1 MASPAPPHASDRRGG
16 LTGRGLAVG
25 LLIAL
30 VSAVAFGSSGGVA
43 KGLLDSGWSPAA
55 AVTVRVLI
63 GAVVLLPLA
72 VWEMQGRWH
81 LLRGR
86 QTWLHVALF
95 GSLAVAGCQLFFF
108 LAVTHLPVGV
118 ALMLEYLGP
127 VLVVLWLWLA
137 RRQPPRLLTLLG
149 IGLALAGL
157 LLVLDV
163 FSDVQI
169 SMLGVLW
176 GLLAAVGLAAF
187 FLIGADESTGLPPL
201 AFTSLAMLLGAASLA
216 VAGALGV
223 VPFHVNAEQVLLAGF
238 SVPWWVPVL
247 WLGLIAAGIAYA
259 TGVIAARRLQ
269 AKLASFVGLTEV
281 LFAVLWAWALLGELP
296 AVIQL
301 AGGLLILAG
310 VICIRLDEPSR
321 PQPSAPLSAPPSAPP
336 SAPLSSS
343 ADSTGVSASPPGGAS
358 RRLRHR

>member
-1 MASPAPPHASDRRGG
+1 MAAPASSRVPARKTG
-16 LTGRGLAVG
+16 LTGRGFAVG

-30 VSAVAFGSSGGVA
+30 LSAAAFGSSGGVA

-55 AVTVRVLI
+55 AVTLRVLI
-63 GAVVLLPLA
+63 GALILLPPA
-72 VWEMQGRWH
+72 VVEMRGRWH

-86 QTWLHVALF
+86 QTWLHVFLF

-127 VLVVLWLWLA
+127 LLVVLWLWLV
-137 RRQPPRLLTLLG
+137 RRQTPRALTLAGIGLTLL
-149 IGLALAGL
+149 GL

-169 SMLGVLW
+169 SLIGVLW

-187 FLIGADESTGLPPL
+187 FVIGADESTGLPPL
-201 AFTSLAMLLGAASLA
+201 TFTALALLMGAATLA
-216 VAGALGV
+216 VAGALRV
-223 VPFHVNAEQVLLAGF
+223 VPFHVATRDVPLAGI
-238 SVPWWVPVL
+238 SAPWWVPVL
-247 WLGLIAAGIAYA
+247 WLGLIAAGVAYA

-281 LFAVLWAWALLGELP
+281 LIAVLWAWMLLGELP
-296 AVIQL
+296 AVVQL

-321 PQPSAPLSAPPSAPP
+321 PRPDPALSPPAGGSADAPPGQA
-336 SAPLSSS
+336 
-343 ADSTGVSASPPGGAS
+343 
-358 RRLRHR
+358 R